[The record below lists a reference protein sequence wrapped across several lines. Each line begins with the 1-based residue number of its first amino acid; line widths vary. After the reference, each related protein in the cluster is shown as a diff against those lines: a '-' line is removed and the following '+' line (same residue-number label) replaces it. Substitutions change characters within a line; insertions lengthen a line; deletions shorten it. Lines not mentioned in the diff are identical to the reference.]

1 MPEDIV
7 KASEKPEEPSDD
19 LRADLQEL
27 RGAVQDLG
35 KMLKKFGKK
44 RLGKVG
50 EELEEQSEDL
60 MRQGRQALQVLEHRV
75 SQLEKSVEHSVR
87 EHPGAWAGG
96 LLGVIGF
103 GLILGMLARRR
114 H

>member
-7 KASEKPEEPSDD
+7 KTSEARDAISDD
-19 LRADLQEL
+19 MSADLREL
-27 RGAVQDLG
+27 RETIQDLG
-35 KMLKKFGKK
+35 KLLKKFGKK
-44 RLGKVG
+44 RLGEVG
-50 EELEEQSEDL
+50 EEMEERSEEL
-60 MRQGRQALQVLEHRV
+60 LSYGRHALQVLEHRV
-75 SQLEKSVEHSVR
+75 GQLEKSVERSVR

-103 GLILGMLARRR
+103 GLILGMLSRRN

>member
-1 MPEDIV
+1 MPEDMM
-7 KASEKPEEPSDD
+7 KTSEKQDTISGDVGDD
-19 LRADLQEL
+19 IREL

-35 KMLKKFGKK
+35 KLLKKIGRKS
-44 RLGKVG
+44 LSEVG
-50 EELEEQSEDL
+50 DEFEEQSENL
-60 MRQGRQALQVLEHRV
+60 MRHGRQTLDILERRV
-75 SQLEKSVEHSVR
+75 VQLEKNVEGSLR

-103 GLILGMLARRR
+103 GLILGMLTRRN

>member
-1 MPEDIV
+1 MPEDIA
-7 KASEKPEEPSDD
+7 KTSEARDAISDD
-19 LRADLQEL
+19 VSADLREL

-35 KMLKKFGKK
+35 KLLKKLGKK
-44 RLGKVG
+44 RLGVIG

-60 MRQGRQALQVLEHRV
+60 VRQGRHALQSLEHRV
-75 SQLEKSVEHSVR
+75 GQLEKSVERSVR

-103 GLILGMLARRR
+103 GLILGMLARRN

>member
-7 KASEKPEEPSDD
+7 KTAEARDAVSDEVSAD
-19 LRADLQEL
+19 LREL
-27 RGAVQDLG
+27 RSAVQDLG
-35 KMLKKFGKK
+35 KLLQKFGKK
-44 RLGKVG
+44 RLGEFG

-60 MRQGRQALQVLEHRV
+60 VRQGRHALQVLEHRV
-75 SQLEKSVEHSVR
+75 GQLEKNVQRSVR

-96 LLGVIGF
+96 LLGFIGF
-103 GLILGMLARRR
+103 GLVLGMLARRN

>member
-1 MPEDIV
+1 MPEDIM
-7 KASEKPEEPSDD
+7 KTSDRTDAISHD
-19 LRADLQEL
+19 LSADLQEL

-35 KMLKKFGKK
+35 KLLKEFGK
-44 RLGKVG
+44 RRIGEVS
-50 EELEEQSEDL
+50 EELEEKSQDL
-60 MRQGRQALQVLEHRV
+60 VRQGRHALQVLEHRV
-75 SQLEKSVEHSVR
+75 GQLEKNVEHSVR

-103 GLILGMLARRR
+103 GVILGMLARRN